1 MTRGPP
7 LTSMGTRGRAARA
20 AARTGRFSW
29 LTRSPAAVTTTQ
41 AEAASRSARALRYL
55 YLFRTGFSAFWVAL
69 VFALASAQVAG
80 RTVGWLAA
88 SLLVI
93 YPVSDAVATAFDV
106 RSSRVAAG
114 WAQRLN
120 LAMDIAAAV
129 AILVGI
135 QSSLAAAITAFGVW
149 AIVTGAVMIYL
160 AVRRQRPLG
169 GQWPLIIS
177 GAGSVLAGTT
187 FVGWIGSAAAGL
199 GALAQ
204 YSAGGAIWYLLTAL
218 WLTRAARSRPGP
230 GGVSSPRRPSPR
242 PECRSTAPGGGS
254 PC

>member
-1 MTRGPP
+1 
-7 LTSMGTRGRAARA
+7 
-20 AARTGRFSW
+20 
-29 LTRSPAAVTTTQ
+29 
-41 AEAASRSARALRYL
+41 
-55 YLFRTGFSAFWVAL
+55 
-69 VFALASAQVAG
+69 
-80 RTVGWLAA
+80 
-88 SLLVI
+88 
-93 YPVSDAVATAFDV
+93 VATASDV

-114 WAQRLN
+114 WTQRLN

-129 AILVGI
+129 AILAAV

-187 FVGWIGSAAAGL
+187 FVGWTGSAAAGL

-218 WLTRAARSRPGP
+218 WLTRAARSRPGVGWRQ
-230 GGVSSPRRPSPR
+230 GG
-242 PECRSTAPGGGS
+242 A
-254 PC
+254 